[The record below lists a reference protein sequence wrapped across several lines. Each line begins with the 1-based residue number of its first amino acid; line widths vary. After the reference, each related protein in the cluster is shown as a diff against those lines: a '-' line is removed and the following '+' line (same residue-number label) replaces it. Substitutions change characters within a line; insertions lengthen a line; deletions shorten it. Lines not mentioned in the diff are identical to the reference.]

1 MRCRTAVDMMGDDV
15 SGSNLGMWVA
25 AYMHDI
31 HSLTPADWSTRL
43 GEFLFPRQHQNWKS
57 LTLCV

>member
-1 MRCRTAVDMMGDDV
+1 MMGDDV

-43 GEFLFPRQHQNWKS
+43 GEFLFPRQHQNVYKH
-57 LTLCV
+57 VMYYEGRGEG